1 MGAGTKEVPSIEALP
16 DKVLLRVFSFLKHQ
30 EMMKYS
36 VVSKKWRMIAQDSRL
51 WGFVSLRPEIS
62 GLQIQSVDMLLKL
75 IQNRFAANLRYL
87 ELPCDLITREVL
99 QELANRCPNLTHLLL
114 DFSHGAQLA
123 DFSELNAF
131 PTKIKYLCL
140 CLSETIFLDN
150 FMKKIYNFIN
160 GIELLHLYG
169 TYEQGEEEEG
179 EVYEVLNIRTLKQA
193 TPNLRVIN
201 MYGISFVDDTHI
213 EAFSSNCIQLAV
225 LCVNYCSK
233 VQGTT
238 LKILVQRCKY
248 LRCLMLQQTNL
259 TAENMTSVE
268 WEKATAL
275 QELDI
280 TATDLNQATIIDILT
295 RVPALQWL
303 SAGQLDGMNDMVLTQ
318 WMNSGKCATLRALD
332 LDSSDNVTEDMLGK
346 FLERFGGQLEGL
358 ALSGMGHVTDTLW
371 NAYLPK
377 LVNARILVMGTAEA
391 ITTKIHVDHMIDSLA
406 KFCPKLERLEFRWD
420 NDTLRFS
427 DKNQKAIDLLRTK
440 CLSLKS
446 MVLCDGKLYEIMRGN
461 FERADRRSVIRTTV
475 NSKVTIHYLLANY
488 EEPLEGRNTQG
499 VEESPAATL
508 GSST

>member
-1 MGAGTKEVPSIEALP
+1 
-16 DKVLLRVFSFLKHQ
+16 
-30 EMMKYS
+30 
-36 VVSKKWRMIAQDSRL
+36 
-51 WGFVSLRPEIS
+51 
-62 GLQIQSVDMLLKL
+62 MLLKL
-75 IQNRFAANLRYL
+75 IQNRFTTNLRYL

-99 QELANRCPNLTHLLL
+99 QELAGRCPNPTHLLL
-114 DFSHGAQLA
+114 DFSHGTQLA

-160 GIELLHLYG
+160 GVEMLNLYG

-193 TPNLRVIN
+193 TPNLRGIN
-201 MYGISFVDDTHI
+201 MWGVSFVDDSHI

-233 VQGTT
+233 VQGST
-238 LKILVQRCKY
+238 LAILVQRCKY
-248 LRCLMLQQTNL
+248 LRCLQLQQTNL
-259 TAENMTSVE
+259 AAEHVTAVE
-268 WEKATAL
+268 WEKALAL

-280 TATDLNQATIIDILT
+280 TATDLAKEAILDTLT
-295 RVPALQWL
+295 RIPGLVWL
-303 SAGQLDGMNDMVLTQ
+303 SAGQLDGMNDSVLTQ
-318 WMNSGKCATLRALD
+318 WMNSGKCATLRSLD
-332 LDSSDNVTEDMLGK
+332 LDSSDNITEDMLGK
-346 FLERFGGQLEGL
+346 FLDGVGGQLEGL

-377 LVNARILVMGTAEA
+377 LRSARILVMGTAEA

-406 KFCPKLERLEFRWD
+406 KFCPHLERLEFRWD

-440 CLSLKS
+440 CLKLKCMS
-446 MVLCDGKLYEIMRGN
+446 LCDGKLYEIMRGN
-461 FERADRRSVIRTTV
+461 FERADRTSVIRTTV
-475 NSKVTIHYLLANY
+475 NSKVSLHHLLANY
-488 EEPLEGRNTQG
+488 EELLFG
-499 VEESPAATL
+499 
-508 GSST
+508 

>member
-1 MGAGTKEVPSIEALP
+1 MGAGTKEPPSIEALP

-36 VVSKKWRMIAQDSRL
+36 VVSKKWKMIAQDSRL

-62 GLQIQSVDMLLKL
+62 GLQIQNVDMLLKL

-160 GIELLHLYG
+160 GVELLHLYG

-225 LCVNYCSK
+225 LCANYCSK
-233 VQGTT
+233 VTGGT

-259 TAENMTSVE
+259 TADNMTSVE

-295 RVPALQWL
+295 RVPTLQWL
-303 SAGQLDGMNDMVLTQ
+303 SAGQLDGMNDAVLTQ
-318 WMNSGKCATLRALD
+318 WMNSGKCASLRALD
-332 LDSSDNVTEDMLGK
+332 LDSSDNVTEEMLGK

-371 NAYLPK
+371 NAYLPR
-377 LVNARILVMGTAEA
+377 LVNARILVMGTSEA

-406 KFCPKLERLEFRWD
+406 KFCPRLERLEFRWD

-488 EEPLEGRNTQG
+488 DELLFG
-499 VEESPAATL
+499 
-508 GSST
+508 

>member
-1 MGAGTKEVPSIEALP
+1 MGAGSKEVASIDSLP

-62 GLQIQSVDMLLKL
+62 GLQVTSQDMLTKL

-87 ELPCDLITREVL
+87 ELPCDLITREVV

-131 PTKIKYLCL
+131 PTKIKYLCM

-160 GIELLHLYG
+160 GTEVLHLYG

-179 EVYEVLNIRTLKQA
+179 EVYEVLNIRSLKQA

-201 MYGISFVDDTHI
+201 MYGISFVDDSHI
-213 EAFSSNCIQLAV
+213 EAFSSNCIQLSV

-233 VQGTT
+233 VTGSC
-238 LKILVQRCKY
+238 LKLLLQRCKY

-259 TAENMTSVE
+259 NSEDVLAVE
-268 WEKATAL
+268 WDKAPQL
-275 QELDI
+275 VELDI
-280 TATDLNQATIIDILT
+280 TATDLPQATIVDILT
-295 RVPALQWL
+295 RIPALQWL
-303 SAGQLDGMNDMVLTQ
+303 SAGQLDGMNDSVLTQ
-318 WMNSGKCATLRALD
+318 WMNSGKTASLKSID
-332 LDSSDNVTEDMLGK
+332 LDASDNLSEDMLGK
-346 FLERFGGQLEGL
+346 FLDRLGGQLEGL
-358 ALSGMGHVTDTLW
+358 ALSGMGHITDSLW
-371 NAYLPK
+371 NEYLPK
-377 LVNARILVMGTAEA
+377 LRSARILVMGTAEQ

-406 KFCPKLERLEFRWD
+406 KFCPGLERLEFRWD
-420 NDTLRFS
+420 NETLRFS

-440 CLSLKS
+440 CLKLKS

-461 FERADRRSVIRTTV
+461 FERADRTSVIRTTV
-475 NSKVTIHYLLANY
+475 NSKVTTHYLLGNY
-488 EEPLEGRNTQG
+488 EELLFN
-499 VEESPAATL
+499 
-508 GSST
+508 

>member
-1 MGAGTKEVPSIEALP
+1 VRMGAGTKEVPSIEALP

-248 LRCLMLQQTNL
+248 LRCLMVQQTNL

-332 LDSSDNVTEDMLGK
+332 LDSSDNVSEDMLGK

-406 KFCPKLERLEFRWD
+406 KFCPRLERLEFRWD

-488 EEPLEGRNTQG
+488 EELLFG
-499 VEESPAATL
+499 
-508 GSST
+508 

>member
-268 WEKATAL
+268 WEKAAAL

-488 EEPLEGRNTQG
+488 EELLFG
-499 VEESPAATL
+499 
-508 GSST
+508 

>member
-1 MGAGTKEVPSIEALP
+1 MGSGRKEQPSIESLP
-16 DKVLLRVFSFLKHQ
+16 DKVLLRVFSFLKHS

-36 VVSKKWRMIAQDSRL
+36 VVSKKWRMMAQDSRL
-51 WGFVSLRPEIS
+51 WAMVSLRPEIS
-62 GLQIQSVDMLLKL
+62 GLMIPNIDMLLKL
-75 IQNRFAANLRYL
+75 IQMRFTTNLRYL

-160 GIELLHLYG
+160 GVELLNLYG

-201 MYGISFVDDTHI
+201 MWGVSFVDDTHI

-233 VQGTT
+233 VQGST
-238 LKILVQRCKY
+238 LKILIQRCKF
-248 LRCLMLQQTNL
+248 LRCLQVQQTNL
-259 TAENMTSVE
+259 VAENMTAVE
-268 WEKATAL
+268 WEKAGAL

-280 TATDLNQATIIDILT
+280 TGTDLPQAAILDCIT
-295 RVPALQWL
+295 RIPALVWL
-303 SAGQLDGMNDMVLTQ
+303 SAGQLDGMNDTVITQ
-318 WMNSGKCATLRALD
+318 WMASGKCATIKSLD
-332 LDSSDNVTEDMLGK
+332 LDSSDNITEDVLGK
-346 FLERFGGQLEGL
+346 FLERYGSQLEGL

-377 LVNARILVMGTAEA
+377 LVNAKILVMGTSEL
-391 ITTKIHVDHMIDSLA
+391 IQTKIHVDHMIDSLA
-406 KFCPKLERLEFRWD
+406 RYCSKLERLEFRWD
-420 NDTLRFS
+420 NETLRFS

-440 CLSLKS
+440 CLKLKS
-446 MVLCDGKLYEIMRGN
+446 MVLCDGRLYEIMRGN

-475 NSKVTIHYLLANY
+475 NSRVTLHYLLTNHD
-488 EEPLEGRNTQG
+488 ELMF
-499 VEESPAATL
+499 V
-508 GSST
+508 